1 MQQLHPDD
9 VIWRNARLAT
19 LATGEA
25 EPYGLREQ
33 HALVVRGQTILAI
46 IPESEIP
53 SGHRQCVDL
62 DGRLVTPG
70 LIDCHTH
77 LVFGAIAQRNGSNG
91 LTACH
96 IRPLARR
103 AAELTPRSRP
113 PATVRR
119 KRS

>member
-46 IPESEIP
+46 IPESEI
-53 SGHRQCVDL
+53 S
-62 DGRLVTPG
+62 PG
-70 LIDCHTH
+70 IVSVSISTGVWL
-77 LVFGAIAQRNGSNG
+77 
-91 LTACH
+91 
-96 IRPLARR
+96 
-103 AAELTPRSRP
+103 P
-113 PATVRR
+113 PA
-119 KRS
+119 

>member
-46 IPESEIP
+46 IP
-53 SGHRQCVDL
+53 GAAA
-62 DGRLVTPG
+62 TP
-70 LIDCHTH
+70 
-77 LVFGAIAQRNGSNG
+77 
-91 LTACH
+91 
-96 IRPLARR
+96 
-103 AAELTPRSRP
+103 AADE
-113 PATVRR
+113 
-119 KRS
+119 

>member
-1 MQQLHPDD
+1 MMLYGEMRDWQPP
-9 VIWRNARLAT
+9 
-19 LATGEA
+19 ATGEA

-53 SGHRQCVDL
+53 SGHCQCVDL

-77 LVFGAIAQRNGSNG
+77 PG
-91 LTACH
+91 
-96 IRPLARR
+96 
-103 AAELTPRSRP
+103 
-113 PATVRR
+113 VRR
-119 KRS
+119 RSCSGMGATA

>member
-1 MQQLHPDD
+1 MQQLNPDD

-33 HALVVRGQTILAI
+33 HALVGA
-46 IPESEIP
+46 S
-53 SGHRQCVDL
+53 DL

-77 LVFGAIAQRNGSNG
+77 LVFGGD
-91 LTACH
+91 
-96 IRPLARR
+96 R
-103 AAELTPRSRP
+103 AAEWEQRLNGGISGNKQ
-113 PATVRR
+113 AAR
-119 KRS
+119 KPQPE